1 MKKPVV
7 IIVGPTAVGKTELSV
22 DIASRIHGEII
33 SADSMQIY
41 KFMNIG
47 SAKPTEEERKGIAHY
62 LIDEIDPSKP
72 FSVSDYRNI
81 AKSYIKEIS
90 DRGKI
95 PVITGGTGLY
105 VHSIIYD
112 MDFAAQPSNDSFRKN
127 LEIEAQKYG
136 NTYIHDKLKAIDSA
150 LADRIHPNNTKKM
163 IRALEVFYQTG
174 EIIKDFEE
182 SFVENNDYN
191 YILVGLTREREELYD
206 RINKRVD
213 MIMEAGLLKE
223 VKDLL
228 ASGLTNDNI
237 SMKGIGYKELIGFLN
252 GEYDLDHAVWLIK
265 RNTRRY
271 AKRQLTWFK
280 RYKNIYWKNLSE
292 YTLKEDV
299 VNDILIYINSKL

>member
-22 DIASRIHGEII
+22 DIASRIDGEII

-47 SAKPTEEERKGIAHY
+47 SAKPTEDEKKGIAHY
-62 LIDEIDPSKP
+62 LIDEVDPSKP

-81 AKSYIKEIS
+81 AKSYIKGIS
-90 DRGKI
+90 DRDKI

-105 VHSIIYD
+105 VHSIIFD
-112 MDFAAQPSNDSFRKN
+112 MDFAAQPSNDSFRKD
-127 LEIEAQKYG
+127 LEMEAQKYG
-136 NTYIHDKLKAIDSA
+136 NTYIHAKLKAIDSA
-150 LADRIHPNNTKKM
+150 LAERIHPNNTKKM

-182 SFVENNDYN
+182 SFVENHDYN

-213 MIMEAGLLKE
+213 MIMEAGLLQE
-223 VKDLL
+223 LKDLL
-228 ASGLTNDNI
+228 ASGLTYDNI